1 MTTTDISVIIAT
13 RNRQAVLWITLDKA
27 CSAISNIKNAEVIV
41 VNDGDGD
48 LNVPERFADK
58 IRFYKNPNRGVS
70 YARNLGALKAN
81 GNILFFVDDDMWINA
96 ASLEWISEFVI
107 AKQNDSAV
115 YNINWVYPPELNEKL
130 VKTKIG
136 QYILRANY
144 NTMFGRMETGGKQ
157 QPENG
162 LYPFNLIMS
171 GSLVISKSIFE
182 KVGKYNE
189 NMIFQGEDTDLGRM
203 LNQLAVK
210 IYCVFDVTLFHNHQD
225 RFEMTGLL
233 GRVNDGY
240 ASEFKAA
247 KAGFITTNGNKT
259 YKIPRLI
266 IFEFFR
272 LTEWCWFFLHKTL
285 PNWALFRPLNN
296 RIISYLW
303 VLQHYKQWKKSNKQN
318 A

>member
-1 MTTTDISVIIAT
+1 MTTIDISVIIAT
-13 RNRQAVLWITLDKA
+13 RNREAVLWITLEKA
-27 CSAISNIKNAEVIV
+27 CLAIEGINNTEVIV
-41 VNDGDGD
+41 VNDGDAEI
-48 LNVPERFADK
+48 NVPEKFAHK
-58 IRFYKNPNRGVS
+58 IQFYKNPQRGVS
-70 YARNLGALKAN
+70 YARNLGALKAK
-81 GNILFFVDDDMWINA
+81 GNILFFVDDDMWINK

-107 AKQNDSAV
+107 AKQNTSAV

-136 QYILRANY
+136 QYLLRASY
-144 NTMFGRMETGGKQ
+144 NTMWGRMETGGKQ
-157 QPENG
+157 QPGRG

-182 KVGKYNE
+182 RVGKYNE
-189 NMIFQGEDTDLGRM
+189 GMIFQGEDTDLGRR
-203 LNQLAVK
+203 LNELAVK

-225 RFEMTGLL
+225 RFEISGLL
-233 GRVNDGY
+233 ARVNDGY

-247 KAGFITTNGNKT
+247 KAGFINENGSKS
-259 YKIPRLI
+259 YHMPRII

-272 LTEWCWFFLHKTL
+272 LTEWVWIFLHKAL
-285 PNWALFRPLNN
+285 PNWAFYRPVNN

-318 A
+318 V